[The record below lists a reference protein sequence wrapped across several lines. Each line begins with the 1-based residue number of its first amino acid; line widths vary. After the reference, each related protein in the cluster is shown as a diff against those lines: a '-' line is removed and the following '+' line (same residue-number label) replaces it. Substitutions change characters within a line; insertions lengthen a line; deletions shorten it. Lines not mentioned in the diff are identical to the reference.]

1 MEPLVKLQVHDHT
14 ATVTLNRPEKRN
26 ALSRALLAELHQAL
40 DDLHQERKV
49 RGVILT
55 GSGSVFCAGMDL
67 NEMLATNEHEDRH
80 ARSGMPTRWS
90 ITS

>member
-1 MEPLVKLQVHDHT
+1 MEPLVKLQVHGYT

-26 ALSRALLAELHQAL
+26 ALARGLLAELHQAL

-55 GSGSVFCAGMDL
+55 GAGNVFCAGLDL
-67 NEMLATNEHEDRH
+67 NEMLATNEHEEIGRAH
-80 ARSGMPTRWS
+80 V
-90 ITS
+90 